1 MEHVVVVGVADVP
14 DGLAGLDGS
23 AKVEQVSF
31 KKPTGVYAVTLPE
44 KVKFEF
50 AGVKKAVGA
59 FTLDRVELKIT
70 GDVTRDDKGLWLTAT
85 SGSKFLLANRPK
97 SKDDQQDPPDVLA
110 GIDKAMKEGK
120 TTFAVSGA
128 VKEGKDA
135 STVLL
140 ESAEAVERKKE
151 SK

>member
-1 MEHVVVVGVADVP
+1 M
-14 DGLAGLDGS
+14 
-23 AKVEQVSF
+23 EQVSF
-31 KKPTGVYAVTLPE
+31 KKPTGVYAVTLPD
-44 KVKFEF
+44 KAKFEP
-50 AGVKKAVGA
+50 AAVKKAVGP
-59 FTLDRVELKIT
+59 FTLERVELKIT
-70 GDVTRDDKGLWLTAT
+70 GSVTRDEKGLWLTAT
-85 SGSKFLLANRPK
+85 SGTKLLLANRPK
-97 SKDDQQDPPDVLA
+97 SKDDKEDPPDVVS

-140 ESAEAVERKKE
+140 ESAEPVELKKE